1 MPDMMNLN
9 PEMQQ
14 YFSSLPIF
22 VQETIKQS
30 NVNINCVEDLRK
42 CAENLMSKNC
52 NQ

>member
-1 MPDMMNLN
+1 MPDICKFS

-30 NVNINCVEDLRK
+30 NSKIDCMEELK
-42 CAENLMSKNC
+42 SCAENMLNRKN
-52 NQ
+52 

>member
-1 MPDMMNLN
+1 MANIGSFS

-30 NVNINCVEDLRK
+30 NSKIECMEELRS
-42 CAENLMSKNC
+42 CAENMMRGA
-52 NQ
+52 Q